1 MLGWD
6 GNAVCKVRSDSKSR
20 ETGWLVHWRGRRRSE
35 RVNIRVW
42 IVFPPGAFVCVCL
55 FRATPKA
62 YGSSQARGPIG
73 ATAASLHHG
82 HGNVGPDPRLRPIL
96 TARSPSTE

>member
-35 RVNIRVW
+35 HVNIRVW

-73 ATAASLHHG
+73 AVAASLCQSHS
-82 HGNVGPDPRLRPIL
+82 N
-96 TARSPSTE
+96 ARSKSRLPRKELLHIIIIM